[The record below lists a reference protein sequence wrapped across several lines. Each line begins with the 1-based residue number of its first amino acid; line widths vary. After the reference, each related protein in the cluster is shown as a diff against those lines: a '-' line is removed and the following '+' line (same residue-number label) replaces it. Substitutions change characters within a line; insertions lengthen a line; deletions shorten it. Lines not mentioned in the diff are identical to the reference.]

1 MKSVEILLSKVNKKD
16 SSSRER
22 LEKSKVRAAIESI
35 CQENLQDF
43 NDMMVFEAL
52 PNAIDN
58 TLAVIEEPLLAS
70 KYEFEQI
77 NESLFR
83 VRLKELSII

>member
-1 MKSVEILLSKVNKKD
+1 MKSFNLLLEKMNKKD
-16 SSSRER
+16 YSSHER

-43 NDMMVFEAL
+43 DDIMVFEAL

-58 TLAVIEEPLLAS
+58 TLAVIEEPMLSS

-77 NESLFR
+77 DESLFR
-83 VRLKELSII
+83 VRLREISI